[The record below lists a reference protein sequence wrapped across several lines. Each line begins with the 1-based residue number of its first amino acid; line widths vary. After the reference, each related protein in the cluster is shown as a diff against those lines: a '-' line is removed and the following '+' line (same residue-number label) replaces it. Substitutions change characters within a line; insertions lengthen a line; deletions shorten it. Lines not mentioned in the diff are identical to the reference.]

1 MITLTQ
7 LRQIVPTCKNTQ
19 DWLDPLNTIL
29 DQYSI
34 SSNKRIAAFLA
45 ECGHESTDFNVLE
58 EDLYYKAGAL
68 QVIFPDKF
76 PTASVAA
83 SYAEQPEKI
92 ANYIYANKLGNG
104 TEASG
109 DGYKFRGRG
118 LIQITGK
125 SNYQL
130 FGDSIGYLLEDV
142 PDFLA
147 TPAGAVQSACWYW
160 CSRNVLNTLADAGNI
175 DQISKVING
184 GINGLAD
191 RHQRYVKAM
200 TVLGN

>member
-7 LRQIVPTCKNTQ
+7 LRQIVPYCKNTA

-29 DQYSI
+29 SQYDI
-34 SSNKRIAAFLA
+34 TGNKRVAAFLA

-58 EDLYYKAGAL
+58 ENLHYKAGAL

-76 PTASVAA
+76 PNAAVAA
-83 SYAEQPEKI
+83 SYADQPEKI

-104 TEASG
+104 SEVSG
-109 DGYKFRGRG
+109 DGWNFRGRG

-125 SNYQL
+125 LNYQV

-142 PDFLA
+142 PTFL
-147 TPAGAVQSACWYW
+147 TTTYGAVQSACWYW
-160 CSRNVLNTLADAGNI
+160 GNRKVLNTLADAGNI
-175 DQISKVING
+175 DQISKLING

-191 RHQRYVKAM
+191 RHQRYVKAL